1 MQCIERNLTVSA
13 NTAELQK
20 VRDFVEAA
28 VMDAGFTERDRRLV
42 TLAIDEAV
50 TNILLY
56 ADVHKSVETV
66 TVAIDADEVRLKTVI
81 EENATVFDVPDIRNG
96 DMEAYVRRE
105 GAYKMGI
112 FLIRKIMDEISYQF
126 KKGFEN
132 TLTLVKYR

>member
-1 MQCIERNLTVSA
+1 
-13 NTAELQK
+13 
-20 VRDFVEAA
+20 
-28 VMDAGFTERDRRLV
+28 MDAGFTERDRRLV